1 MGPGPDELAPAEPDR
16 AGKHGS
22 PAGCW
27 CRQRGQGVFLLFGS
41 PASPPVPRDQP
52 AG

>member
-1 MGPGPDELAPAEPDR
+1 MSWRPLTPDH
-16 AGKHGS
+16 AGEHGS